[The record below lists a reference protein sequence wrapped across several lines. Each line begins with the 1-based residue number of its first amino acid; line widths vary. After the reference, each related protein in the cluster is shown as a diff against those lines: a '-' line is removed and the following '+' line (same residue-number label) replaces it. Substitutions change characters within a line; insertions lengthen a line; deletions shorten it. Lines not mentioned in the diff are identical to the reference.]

1 MAFSTIYD
9 IAGSAMTAQTVRLN
23 TVASNLA
30 NADVVSGSEQG
41 GYRAKRPVF
50 STVMIDL
57 NSPAA
62 GAKVKI
68 EDVIDS
74 NEPLRRR
81 YEPNHPKANK
91 DGYVFHSTVNA
102 VEEMADMM
110 AASRSFE
117 TSVDVMSR
125 ARSMQQSIL
134 RLGKTS

>member
-1 MAFSTIYD
+1 MSFSTIYD

-30 NADVVSGSEQG
+30 NADVVSGSEKT

-50 STVMIDL
+50 STVMVDL

-62 GAKVKI
+62 GSKVQI
-68 EDVIDS
+68 DDVVDS
-74 NEPLRRR
+74 DEPLRRR
-81 YEPNHPKANK
+81 YEPNHPQANGE
-91 DGYVFHSTVNA
+91 GYVYYSTVNV

-117 TSVDVMSR
+117 TNVDVMSR

-134 RLGKTS
+134 RLGKMG

>member
-1 MAFSTIYD
+1 MSFSTIYD

-30 NADVVSGSEQG
+30 NADVVSGSEKT

-50 STVMIDL
+50 STVMVDL
-57 NSPAA
+57 NSPVA
-62 GAKVKI
+62 GSKVQI
-68 EDVIDS
+68 DDVVES

-81 YEPNHPKANK
+81 YDPNHPQANAE
-91 DGYVFHSTVNA
+91 GYVFHSTVNA

-110 AASRSFE
+110 AASRNFE
-117 TSVDVMSR
+117 TNVDVMSR

-134 RLGKTS
+134 RLGKMS